1 MLLDHPWQIPSSTL
15 ATGSCRVEYHLDA
28 VRLEA
33 DVVDAGDVPFENCDP
48 VREFPAWRGKRHHS
62 GLLWMERT
70 GRHVPFE
77 SLAERSC
84 LIELD
89 RTPGVALVASQ
100 PMWIRWDG
108 ENPEAHAPDY
118 FVRFED
124 GAGMVVDVRP
134 RARID
139 EKATRQFDR
148 TAALCRDCGWD
159 YAVYAPDSE
168 VRDANMRF
176 LMRFREEGW
185 RSTEAES
192 TVRGAAGTIESIA
205 RILDSHGDGL
215 ARCFSLI
222 WTGHLAVDLDEP
234 LSLRSAVWWKESQ

>member
-1 MLLDHPWQIPSSTL
+1 MLLNHPWLVPSRAL
-15 ATGSCRVEYHLDA
+15 VTGSCQIEYRLDA
-28 VRLEA
+28 ARLEA
-33 DVVDAGDVPFENCDP
+33 DVVDVVDVPFENCDP
-48 VREFPAWRGKRHHS
+48 VREFPAWQGKRHRS
-62 GLLWMERT
+62 GLLWMERN

-77 SLAERSC
+77 SLAERTC

-89 RTPGVALVASQ
+89 RTPGVSLVSSQ
-100 PMWIRWDG
+100 PMWIRWGG
-108 ENPEAHAPDY
+108 EKPEAHAPDY

-134 RARID
+134 LARID
-139 EKATRQFDR
+139 EKAAHQFDR
-148 TAALCRDCGWD
+148 TAALCRDCGWG

-176 LMRFREEGW
+176 LMRFRDRSW
-185 RSTEAES
+185 RSNEAES
-192 TVRGAAGTIESIA
+192 AVRGAVGTIESIA

-222 WTGHLAVDLDEP
+222 WTGHLIVDLDVP
-234 LSLRSAVWWKESQ
+234 LSLRSSVCWRESQ